1 MAQNQD
7 YLNAEI
13 NLGSTFKDILPALQ
27 GLWTD
32 TVKNGWNLIKL
43 GSKIGFAIQTV
54 ESGKAYLL
62 PVKMKSE
69 LTGILYIGNDTIK
82 GNLIKVGDEA
92 ITAPLTGLA
101 IIILK

>member
-1 MAQNQD
+1 MNKQD
-7 YLNAEI
+7 YQNAEI
-13 NLGSTFKDILPALQ
+13 NLGSTFKEVLPALQ
-27 GLWTD
+27 GLWAD
-32 TVKNGWNLIKL
+32 IEKNGWNLIKL
-43 GSKIGFAIQTV
+43 GSKIGFAIQNV
-54 ESGKAYLL
+54 ENGKSYLL

-82 GNLIKVGDEA
+82 GNLIKIGDEA